1 MVDALNRCR
10 VPSDAELLVQPET
23 CDNLGAEIALLVRQ
37 SAHRQAANARTMQ
50 EVEDR
55 MQTAAENE
63 EVSKMRD
70 KAMVE
75 LVAGVTTSAVRL
87 GADVI
92 DLGAQVKSFSAKA
105 KALQNKVDP
114 SKDLDCVMADKLATT
129 THAAAGFAKESAKAQ
144 TEIMQFAATLIEA
157 DAKAAG
163 NTARH
168 HERLGQTAKDDI
180 EAARKLADAAV
191 EFNKE
196 WTETTNATS
205 LAVSRRA

>member
-1 MVDALNRCR
+1 MVDALNRSR

-23 CDNLGAEIALLVRQ
+23 CDSLGAEMALLVRQ
-37 SAHRQAANARTMQ
+37 SAHRQAVSARTMQ

-75 LVAGVTTSAVRL
+75 LVAGVTASAVSI
-87 GADVI
+87 GADAI
-92 DLGAQVKSFSAKA
+92 DLGAQLKSFSAKA
-105 KALQNKVDP
+105 KALQNKIDP
-114 SKDLDCVMADKLATT
+114 SKDLDCVKADKLATT
-129 THAAAGFAKESAKAQ
+129 TRAAAGFAKEGARAQ
-144 TEIMQFAATLIEA
+144 TEIMKFAANLIDA
-157 DAKAAG
+157 DAKATG
-163 NTARH
+163 NAARH

-180 EAARKLADAAV
+180 EAARKLAEAAV

-196 WTETTNATS
+196 WTETTNATL